1 MTPYNTI
8 IYMIV
13 KITVVISQ
21 PVRMELI
28 LRKRIATTI
37 GKTEGWWS
45 GKAMKYLLGY
55 VRKRIFYLVNIERL
69 AFRNLTNERVSFMK
83 LFQVYQNTFM
93 RSKIEKA
100 WH

>member
-1 MTPYNTI
+1 MINLSNLHSSRNRVTPSNSI

-13 KITVVISQ
+13 KIIVLISQ
-21 PVRMELI
+21 PVRMELV

-55 VRKRIFYLVNIERL
+55 VRIFSMSIKR
-69 AFRNLTNERVSFMK
+69 
-83 LFQVYQNTFM
+83 
-93 RSKIEKA
+93 
-100 WH
+100 

>member
-1 MTPYNTI
+1 MV
-8 IYMIV
+8 V
-13 KITVVISQ
+13 KIIVLISQ

-55 VRKRIFYLVNIERL
+55 VRLFLFSIECSCFGIL
-69 AFRNLTNERVSFMK
+69 
-83 LFQVYQNTFM
+83 
-93 RSKIEKA
+93 
-100 WH
+100 

>member
-1 MTPYNTI
+1 
-8 IYMIV
+8 MIV
-13 KITVVISQ
+13 KIIVLISQ

-37 GKTEGWWS
+37 NKTEGWWS

-55 VRKRIFYLVNIERL
+55 VRFIIIDDSIGFFWI
-69 AFRNLTNERVSFMK
+69 FRNHLNEQVLFMK
-83 LFQVYQNTFM
+83 LFRVYQNIFM
-93 RSKIEKA
+93 KLKIDKV

>member
-1 MTPYNTI
+1 MTPHNTI

-55 VRKRIFYLVNIERL
+55 VRK
-69 AFRNLTNERVSFMK
+69 
-83 LFQVYQNTFM
+83 
-93 RSKIEKA
+93 
-100 WH
+100 

>member
-1 MTPYNTI
+1 
-8 IYMIV
+8 MIV
-13 KITVVISQ
+13 KIIVLISQ

-55 VRKRIFYLVNIERL
+55 VRFLLFKIVKFYFRKM
-69 AFRNLTNERVSFMK
+69 FRNHLNE
-83 LFQVYQNTFM
+83 LALFM
-93 RSKIEKA
+93 RLFPVYPNIFTKSKIEKVS
-100 WH
+100 H

>member
-1 MTPYNTI
+1 
-8 IYMIV
+8 MIV
-13 KITVVISQ
+13 KIIVLISQ

-55 VRKRIFYLVNIERL
+55 VNVCSLFFFNIIQKIFSLETI
-69 AFRNLTNERVSFMK
+69 
-83 LFQVYQNTFM
+83 
-93 RSKIEKA
+93 
-100 WH
+100 

>member
-1 MTPYNTI
+1 MTPSNTI

-13 KITVVISQ
+13 KIVVLISQ

-55 VRKRIFYLVNIERL
+55 VR
-69 AFRNLTNERVSFMK
+69 S
-83 LFQVYQNTFM
+83 TFPH
-93 RSKIEKA
+93 RIEKYKLEILETIQTNQCGL
-100 WH
+100 

>member
-1 MTPYNTI
+1 
-8 IYMIV
+8 MIV
-13 KITVVISQ
+13 KIIVLISQ

-55 VRKRIFYLVNIERL
+55 VRFIVFTK
-69 AFRNLTNERVSFMK
+69 
-83 LFQVYQNTFM
+83 
-93 RSKIEKA
+93 
-100 WH
+100 

>member
-1 MTPYNTI
+1 
-8 IYMIV
+8 MIV
-13 KITVVISQ
+13 KIIVLISQ

-55 VRKRIFYLVNIERL
+55 VRFIFLRNNLKQFVFEF
-69 AFRNLTNERVSFMK
+69 FRNHLNEPVLFMK
-83 LFQVYQNTFM
+83 LFQVYQNIFM
-93 RSKIEKA
+93 KLKIEKV

>member
-1 MTPYNTI
+1 
-8 IYMIV
+8 MIV
-13 KITVVISQ
+13 KIIVLISQ

-55 VRKRIFYLVNIERL
+55 VGFLAYWSRSVSSEWTRL
-69 AFRNLTNERVSFMK
+69 ETL
-83 LFQVYQNTFM
+83 
-93 RSKIEKA
+93 
-100 WH
+100 